1 MNTYMGF
8 RDDYHTTYP
17 VRAELIE
24 ALIDYVSSDLFSS
37 VMKALFKVVQVIQH
51 LPIAV
56 SEF

>member
-1 MNTYMGF
+1 MGF

-17 VRAELIE
+17 VRAELVKSFVN
-24 ALIDYVSSDLFSS
+24 DRGSDLFSS
-37 VMKALFKVVQVIQH
+37 VMQTVPKIIYIIEH